1 MVSVIAHRG
10 ASAYEFENSR
20 AAFRTALE
28 LGADGVEL
36 DVHAT
41 ADGVL
46 LVHHDP
52 VVGNLPIGNTVY
64 GDIREYR
71 LENGE
76 TIPRLTD
83 VLLLLGEAVDV
94 YVEVKSLPSAYDT
107 RLLAALADGPAPAR
121 YHVHSFDHRIVKRLK
136 DLQPSLSVGV
146 LSVSYPV
153 DPVAQVEAA
162 GADTLWQNQ
171 GMVDAELV
179 RTLAPRGI
187 SVLAW
192 TVDDAARITELAEL
206 RVRGICTNRP
216 DLARDVLGRPRFL

>member
-1 MVSVIAHRG
+1 MISVIAHRG
-10 ASAYEFENSR
+10 ASAYEVENSL
-20 AAFRTALE
+20 AAFRAAVE

-52 VVGNLPIGNTVY
+52 VIRGLPIGGTVY
-64 GDIREYR
+64 RDLREHR

-76 TIPRLTD
+76 AVPQLTD
-83 VLLLLGEAVDV
+83 VLSLLGEAVEG
-94 YVEVKSLPSAYDT
+94 YVEVKSLPPACDAQ
-107 RLLAALADGPAPAR
+107 LLAALSHGPAPAR
-121 YHVHSFDHRIVKRLK
+121 YHIHSFDHRIVKRLK

-162 GADTLWQNQ
+162 GADTLWQHQ
-171 GMVDAELV
+171 GMVDAALV
-179 RTLAPRGI
+179 SGLAARAV

-192 TVDDAARITELAEL
+192 TVDDAARVTELAEL
-206 RVRGICTNRP
+206 GVNGICTNRP
-216 DLARDVLGRPRFL
+216 DLARDVLGRSRFL